1 MCDIIKKFIKS
12 THHHH
17 HHIIDISKKLFLMRF
32 FLILT
37 IILKISYAYISSK
50 SFNRFYSKAL
60 SSTPPQEEL
69 TELSRLEIRAGKI
82 IEISKHP
89 EAESLYVEKVDIGE
103 PEARTIVSGLVQFC
117 SQDMV
122 KTVK

>member
-1 MCDIIKKFIKS
+1 
-12 THHHH
+12 
-17 HHIIDISKKLFLMRF
+17 MRF

-50 SFNRFYSKAL
+50 SFNRFCSKAL
-60 SSTPPQEEL
+60 SSTPQEEL

-122 KTVK
+122 K